1 MDWSRT
7 MEPKNANLLNKDTY
21 IFTESE
27 FYRTNG
33 VDEIIEKKI
42 SVSFPTPDAQVV
54 VILHQ
59 DHLIYYSFSDEPYSP
74 FILPASEDRDTR

>member
-1 MDWSRT
+1 MTKNKNTVRNINNALMDWART
-7 MEPKNANLLNKDTY
+7 MEPKNANLLNQDTY

-33 VDEIIEKKI
+33 VDEIIEKKVSI
-42 SVSFPTPDAQVV
+42 SFPTPDAQVV

-59 DHLIYYSFSDEPYSP
+59 DH
-74 FILPASEDRDTR
+74 